1 MKKRVVSVLLIIA
14 LLVAVGIVTA
24 QADPATIIAEAK
36 NFRAIP
42 AAKAML
48 EKMGFDVG
56 YPSFPMKRYDEETK
70 TALFE
75 AVKKAGLFSL

>member
-1 MKKRVVSVLLIIA
+1 MQNK
-14 LLVAVGIVTA
+14 
-24 QADPATIIAEAK
+24 ADRIIAEAK

-56 YPSFPMKRYDEETK
+56 NATFPMKRYTDEQK
-70 TALFE
+70 NKLFD
-75 AVKKAGLFSL
+75 AVEKIKAE